1 MTPKTVLILGG
12 GVGGIVAANGLARR
26 LGPEHNIIL
35 VDRDARHDFPPS
47 FLWVMVGARRPRQ
60 VGAERRRLL
69 HHRVRLV
76 QAEVTQLDLAAQ
88 KAWADGRELPYDYL
102 VLALGAGLAPE
113 RVPGLAGAYHPPYP
127 LDGATRLWDAV
138 QGFRGG
144 RVAVVVASL
153 PFKCPAAPYEAAL
166 LLRDAFATRKVSVQV
181 DVFTPEPLPMPV
193 AGPAVGNQLR
203 GLIEA
208 AGIGFHP
215 LSRLQS
221 VEPSKKELAFDNA
234 PSVPYD
240 LLVAVPP
247 HAGPRV
253 AQEAGLA
260 NEAGWVPA
268 DAATLRTK
276 QANVFALG
284 DATAI
289 PLQGRWKPEVPLLLP
304 KAGVFAHAQGEVV
317 AANIAAEL
325 AGQGPAAA
333 FEGHGY

>member
-1 MTPKTVLILGG
+1 M
-12 GVGGIVAANGLARR
+12 
-26 LGPEHNIIL
+26 
-35 VDRDARHDFPPS
+35 
-47 FLWVMVGARRPRQ
+47 
-60 VGAERRRLL
+60 
-69 HHRVRLV
+69 
-76 QAEVTQLDLAAQ
+76 
-88 KAWADGRELPYDYL
+88 
-102 VLALGAGLAPE
+102 
-113 RVPGLAGAYHPPYP
+113 
-127 LDGATRLWDAV
+127 
-138 QGFRGG
+138 
-144 RVAVVVASL
+144 VASL
-153 PFKCPAAPYEAAL
+153 PFKCPAAPYETAL
-166 LLRDAFATRKVSVQV
+166 LLRDAFAARKVSVQV
-181 DVFTPEPLPMPV
+181 DVFTPEPQPMPV

-221 VEPSKKELAFDNA
+221 VEPSKQGLAFDNA

-240 LLVAVPP
+240 LLVVVPP

-253 AQEAGLA
+253 AQEAGLT
-260 NEAGWVPA
+260 NEAGWIPV

-289 PLQGRWKPEVPLLLP
+289 PLQGRWKPEAPLLLP
-304 KAGVFAHAQGEVV
+304 KAGVFAHGQGEVV

-333 FEGHGY
+333 FAGHGY